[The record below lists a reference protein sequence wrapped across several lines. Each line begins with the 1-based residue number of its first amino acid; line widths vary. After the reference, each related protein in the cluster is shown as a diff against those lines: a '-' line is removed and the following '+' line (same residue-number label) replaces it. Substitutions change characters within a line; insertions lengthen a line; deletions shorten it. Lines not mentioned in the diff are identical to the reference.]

1 MINYNFI
8 SKSLL
13 GVLIISLFIEN
24 SESSMILRTCS
35 YTNKIE
41 CLDNWPCM
49 WCNSTN
55 IVNQT
60 IQNYSYCKSI
70 SSCEF
75 NESKLGNCE
84 YKNKNK
90 YKIECQALTIFLYIM
105 IFIGYYISMII
116 IYGTVNRLL
125 IYEEVSDNTRNS
137 INSIVLMLTTIPL
150 VVFFFYDTV
159 IFYLLFIC
167 YIIIGFS
174 TYCCIKIKDAPRAT
188 QIDLNIIGTSK
199 KDTVYAYS
207 SLN

>member
-1 MINYNFI
+1 MIGFF
-8 SKSLL
+8 
-13 GVLIISLFIEN
+13 VDN
-24 SESSMILRTCS
+24 SESSMLRRACG
-35 YTNKIE
+35 YTNKGD
-41 CLDNWPCM
+41 CVDNWPCM

-55 IVNQT
+55 IVNET

-75 NESKLGNCE
+75 NESKMGNCE
-84 YKNKNK
+84 YKNKYK
-90 YKIECQALTIFLYIM
+90 YDMECKALTIFLYMM

-125 IYEEVSDNTRNS
+125 IYEDVSINSRNS

-150 VVFFFYDTV
+150 VVFFFYDAV

-188 QIDLNIIGTSK
+188 EIDLNIVGTSK
-199 KDTVYAYS
+199 KIQTHAYN